1 MGGVSDNNQLR
12 DGEDAYVSDLLLRIA
27 QRERLAME
35 QFYAVYQEAV
45 YRLALV
51 RLGQPAVAAQVLQS
65 LMLQVWTGVQVWRPG
80 PRPRTWLLQLAAR
93 ATQTGVAEA
102 HDAQLDPASQAI
114 APAGGRADGLV
125 ENLHTALRRLPDRYR
140 AVLHLAY
147 FEHLGD
153 AEIAQALDQSEA
165 AVSWNRRQGRD
176 ALCAMLGGN
185 GNGNGDSDAR
195 ARDLFL
201 DAWMRRQLR
210 TAPDPSPCD
219 FGLDQ
224 LKLQMRIADRDR
236 LRRRISRR
244 WLRRPIGRV
253 RRWVGLSAPARRAA
267 AVG

>member
-1 MGGVSDNNQLR
+1 MSGAGENHHQLR
-12 DGEDAYVSDLLLRIA
+12 DGEDAYVPELLLRVA
-27 QRERLAME
+27 RRERQAME

-45 YRLALV
+45 YRLSLV

-65 LMLQVWTGVQVWRPG
+65 LMLQIWTGTQVWRRG
-80 PRPRTWLLQLAAR
+80 PRPRTWILQRAAR
-93 ATQTGVAEA
+93 AAQAGVAEA
-102 HDAQLDPASQAI
+102 SDPQLDPASQAI
-114 APAGGRADGLV
+114 APANGRTDGLV

-140 AVLHLAY
+140 TVLHLAY

-153 AEIAQALDQSEA
+153 AEIAQVLDQTEA

-185 GNGNGDSDAR
+185 GQSEAR

-224 LKLQMRIADRDR
+224 LELQMRIADRDR
-236 LRRRISRR
+236 LRRRVRRR
-244 WLRRPIGRV
+244 WLQRPIGRV
-253 RRWVGLSAPARRAA
+253 RRWVGLVWPARREATA
-267 AVG
+267 G

>member
-51 RLGQPAVAAQVLQS
+51 RVGQPAVAAQVLQS

-80 PRPRTWLLQLAAR
+80 PRPRTWLLQLTAR
-93 ATQTGVAEA
+93 ATQTGVADA

-153 AEIAQALDQSEA
+153 AEIAQALDQPEA

-176 ALCAMLGGN
+176 ALCAMLG
-185 GNGNGDSDAR
+185 GNGDSDAR

-253 RRWVGLSAPARRAA
+253 RRWVGLATPARRAA
-267 AVG
+267 ALG

>member
-1 MGGVSDNNQLR
+1 MNGASHINNPML
-12 DGEDAYVSDLLLRIA
+12 DGEDAHVSELLLRVA
-27 QRERLAME
+27 LRERQAME

-51 RLGQPAVAAQVLQS
+51 RLGQPAVAAQVLQT
-65 LMLQVWTGVQVWRPG
+65 LMLQIWTGTQVWRPG
-80 PRPRTWLLQLAAR
+80 PRPRTWILQLAAR
-93 ATQTGVAEA
+93 ATRAGVAEGS
-102 HDAQLDPASQAI
+102 DAQLDPASRAI
-114 APAGGRADGLV
+114 APAGARADGLV

-147 FEHLGD
+147 FEHLADG
-153 AEIAQALDQSEA
+153 EIAQVLDQTEA

-176 ALCAMLGGN
+176 ALCAMLG
-185 GNGNGDSDAR
+185 GNGDSDAR

-224 LKLQMRIADRDR
+224 LKVQMRVAERDR

-244 WLRRPIGRV
+244 WLLRPIGRV
-253 RRWVGLSAPARRAA
+253 RRWVGLTAPARRAA
-267 AVG
+267 AVS